1 MKNFVKKIVEYWYL
15 IIIAGLLSAEG
26 IVFLGLGDKSYI
38 TIHDN
43 LDLFIPHLNML
54 KLSGTFFTH
63 GDTLPIL
70 GGVTRNDFGSEFY
83 LYNLLFTFLPAY
95 YAYIAGYFLSIAVS
109 MVSVFLLA
117 KDVLPDYK
125 TYQPFILL
133 FGLIYGILPVFP
145 TYGLAFASIPLV
157 VLILR
162 KIYKRKNI
170 CYFILLFF
178 YPAVS
183 YFSYFGFFIL
193 GYLVLFTIGDW
204 IHKKK
209 PNTGLLIAIPVLFAG
224 YALLEYRLFSSML
237 FSDTVTIRS
246 TMNMGDLNFGEII
259 SKIWD
264 GFINSTFHAGDS
276 HKYFV
281 LPVVILYFII
291 QNILYIKKKEWHK
304 ITSDIFNLLFLF
316 ILFNSL
322 IYGIYYFKPLRDLI
336 TKLLPPLEGFQYY
349 RTIFFNPF
357 LWYTLLFLVV
367 KRLYEKGLHGKD
379 LSEIK
384 TTVFKIAAGM
394 ITILS
399 LLVVIFTPANYNDF
413 YNTCYYNAY
422 RLIRQKP
429 VDMLNYHE
437 FYSEDLFTLIKDD
450 IDYNGEYAAAY
461 GFHPAVLTYNGISTL
476 DGYLGMYS
484 QEYKENFRKIIAP
497 ALEKSGFYRNY
508 FDTWGAR
515 AYLFPGFDTPS
526 YLPSRN
532 LTLPDDNLYI
542 DTDAFKALGGV
553 YLFSR
558 FELANAKELTLSLIG
573 EYREESSPYV
583 IYVYR
588 AN

>member
-1 MKNFVKKIVEYWYL
+1 MKNFIKGAFKYWYL
-15 IIIAGLLSAEG
+15 IIIAGLLAAEG
-26 IVFLGLGDKSYI
+26 IVFLGFGDKSYI

-83 LYNLLFTFLPAY
+83 LYNLLFAILPAY

-109 MVSVFLLA
+109 MISVYLLA

-125 TYQPFILL
+125 TYKPFILF
-133 FGLIYGILPVFP
+133 FGMIYGILPVFP
-145 TYGLAFASIPLV
+145 TYGIAFASIPLV
-157 VLILR
+157 VLLLR
-162 KIYKRKNI
+162 KIYRSKNI
-170 CYFILLFF
+170 CYYILLFF
-178 YPAVS
+178 YPVVS

-193 GYLVLFTIGDW
+193 AYLVLFTLGDW
-204 IHKKK
+204 IRKKK

-246 TMNMGDLNFGEII
+246 TMNMGDLNFKEIMGT
-259 SKIWD
+259 IWD

-281 LPVVILYFII
+281 LPVVLLYFVIH
-291 QNILYIKKKEWHK
+291 NFFYIKRKEWGK
-304 ITSDIFNLLFLF
+304 ITSDIFNLLFLL
-316 ILFNSL
+316 ILFNSV
-322 IYGIYYFKPLRDLI
+322 IYGIYYFKPLRELI
-336 TKLLPPLEGFQYY
+336 TKFLPPLEGFQYY

-357 LWYTLLFLVV
+357 LWYVLLFLIV
-367 KRLYEKGLHGKD
+367 KRLYEKGRQITACMISILA
-379 LSEIK
+379 LL
-384 TTVFKIAAGM
+384 TV
-394 ITILS
+394 
-399 LLVVIFTPANYNDF
+399 VFTPANYNDF

-422 RLIRQKP
+422 QLLKQKP

-437 FYSEDLFTLIKDD
+437 FYSEELFTLIKDD

-484 QEYKENFRKIIAP
+484 LEYKENFRKIIAP
-497 ALEKSGFYRNY
+497 ALERSGYYRNY

-515 AYLFPGFDTPS
+515 AYIFPGFDSNS
-526 YLPSRN
+526 YLPSKN
-532 LTLPDDNLYI
+532 LTLPDSNLYI
-542 DTDAFKALGGV
+542 DTEAFKALNGV

-558 FELANAKELTLSLIG
+558 FEISNAKELSLSLVG
-573 EYREESSPYV
+573 KYTEETSPYV
-583 IYVYR
+583 IYVYQ
-588 AN
+588 AD

>member
-1 MKNFVKKIVEYWYL
+1 MKNFIKGAFKYWYL
-15 IIIAGLLSAEG
+15 IIIAGLLAAEG
-26 IVFLGLGDKSYI
+26 IVFLGFGDKSYI

-83 LYNLLFTFLPAY
+83 LYNLLFAILPAY

-109 MVSVFLLA
+109 MISVYLLA

-125 TYQPFILL
+125 TYKPFILF
-133 FGLIYGILPVFP
+133 FGMIYGILPVFP
-145 TYGLAFASIPLV
+145 TYGIAFASIPLV
-157 VLILR
+157 VLLLR
-162 KIYKRKNI
+162 KIYRNKNI
-170 CYFILLFF
+170 CYYILLFF
-178 YPAVS
+178 YPVVS

-193 GYLVLFTIGDW
+193 AYLVLFTLGDW
-204 IHKKK
+204 IRKKK

-246 TMNMGDLNFGEII
+246 TMNMGDLNYKEIMGT
-259 SKIWD
+259 IWD

-281 LPVVILYFII
+281 LPIVLLYFVIH
-291 QNILYIKKKEWHK
+291 NFFYIKRKEWGK
-304 ITSDIFNLLFLF
+304 ITSDIFNLLFLL
-316 ILFNSL
+316 ILFNSV
-322 IYGIYYFKPLRDLI
+322 IYGIYYFKPLRELI

-357 LWYTLLFLVV
+357 LWYVLLFLIV
-367 KRLYEKGLHGKD
+367 KRLYEKGRQITACMISILA
-379 LSEIK
+379 LL
-384 TTVFKIAAGM
+384 TV
-394 ITILS
+394 
-399 LLVVIFTPANYNDF
+399 VFTPANYNDF

-422 RLIRQKP
+422 QLLKQKP

-437 FYSEDLFTLIKDD
+437 FYSEELFTLIKDD

-484 QEYKENFRKIIAP
+484 LEYKENFRKIIAP
-497 ALEKSGFYRNY
+497 ALERSGYYRNY

-515 AYLFPGFDTPS
+515 AYIFPGFDSNS
-526 YLPSRN
+526 YLPSKN
-532 LTLPDDNLYI
+532 LTLPDSNLYI
-542 DTDAFKALGGV
+542 DTEAFKALNGV

-558 FELANAKELTLSLIG
+558 FEISNAKELSLSLVG
-573 EYREESSPYV
+573 KYTEETSPYV
-583 IYVYR
+583 IYVYQ
-588 AN
+588 AD

>member
-1 MKNFVKKIVEYWYL
+1 MKNFIKGAFKYWYL
-15 IIIAGLLSAEG
+15 IIIAGLLAAEG
-26 IVFLGLGDKSYI
+26 IVFLGFGDKSYI

-83 LYNLLFTFLPAY
+83 LYNLLFAILPAY

-109 MVSVFLLA
+109 MISVYLLA

-125 TYQPFILL
+125 TYKPFILF
-133 FGLIYGILPVFP
+133 FGMIYGILPVFP
-145 TYGLAFASIPLV
+145 TYGIAFASIPLV
-157 VLILR
+157 VLLLR
-162 KIYKRKNI
+162 RIYRNKNI
-170 CYFILLFF
+170 CYYILLFF
-178 YPAVS
+178 YPVVS

-193 GYLVLFTIGDW
+193 AYLVLFTLGDW
-204 IHKKK
+204 IRKKK

-246 TMNMGDLNFGEII
+246 TMNMGDLNFKEIMGT
-259 SKIWD
+259 IWD

-281 LPVVILYFII
+281 LPVVLLYFVIH
-291 QNILYIKKKEWHK
+291 NFFYIKRKEWGK
-304 ITSDIFNLLFLF
+304 ITSDIFNLLFLL
-316 ILFNSL
+316 ILFNSV
-322 IYGIYYFKPLRDLI
+322 IYGIYYFKPLRELI
-336 TKLLPPLEGFQYY
+336 TKFLPPLEGFQYY

-357 LWYTLLFLVV
+357 LWYVLLFLIV
-367 KRLYEKGLHGKD
+367 KRLYEKGRQITACMISILA
-379 LSEIK
+379 LL
-384 TTVFKIAAGM
+384 TV
-394 ITILS
+394 
-399 LLVVIFTPANYNDF
+399 VFTPANYNDF

-422 RLIRQKP
+422 QLLKQKP

-437 FYSEDLFTLIKDD
+437 FYSEELFTLIKDD

-484 QEYKENFRKIIAP
+484 LEYKENFRKIIAP
-497 ALEKSGFYRNY
+497 ALERSGYYRNY

-515 AYLFPGFDTPS
+515 AYIFPGFDSNS
-526 YLPSRN
+526 YLPSKN
-532 LTLPDDNLYI
+532 LTLPDSNLYI
-542 DTDAFKALGGV
+542 DTEAFKALNGV

-558 FELANAKELTLSLIG
+558 FEISNAKELSLSLVG
-573 EYREESSPYV
+573 KYTEETSPYV
-583 IYVYR
+583 IYVYQ
-588 AN
+588 AD